1 MLDAEELDAV
11 IIANPNPL
19 HVETAIECLEAGV
32 AVLLEKPVAVDYAQS
47 LRLVDAVARL
57 HGRLLVGHHRRHHP
71 AIARARA
78 AIRDGEIGQ
87 VVAVSGLWSARKED
101 AYFTE
106 TPWHR
111 ERGAGVMLINV
122 VHDLDLLR
130 HLCGEVAEIQAMQS
144 SHARGLEVEDTVSLN
159 LRFESGAVGSFLAS
173 DAGVSPWGWDQ
184 STEETLA
191 FPFLPDGVAY
201 RLVGTRGALSVPN
214 LAKYSYDPSVSADW
228 HSPLSRTYLP
238 VAPRG
243 SFQAQ
248 LDHFVE
254 VARGEAE
261 PLVSAEDASRTLA
274 LVEAAAL
281 AARTRHDRRRGAIPP
296 RRARPG
302 RAHDRPPAHGS
313 RVRRDRRRRRT
324 RRPGGDAAARR
335 ERAERRPRRE
345 ARAARRQFGDERRMV
360 RAVRHGAPA
369 PRAASRT
376 PTSSSS
382 RTWSRPAAASP
393 TSGCCGR
400 SCSARPTRSPR
411 STALR
416 RGRTSSRSAPG

>member
-1 MLDAEELDAV
+1 VTASEIPDVRIGVVGAGFMGRQHIAFIRALPGAVLAAVADPAVVDGALDCPTFESATAMLAAEDLDAV

-19 HVETAIECLEAGV
+19 HVATAVECLEAGV
-32 AVLLEKPVAVDYAQS
+32 AVLLEKPVATEYSQS

-57 HGRLLVGHHRRHHP
+57 RGRLLVGHHRRHHP
-71 AIARARA
+71 AIARALS
-78 AIRDGEIGQ
+78 AIRRGEIGE

-101 AYFTE
+101 AYFTDA
-106 TPWHR
+106 PWHR
-111 ERGAGVMLINV
+111 EHGAGVLLINV

-144 SHARGLEVEDTVSLN
+144 SSARGLEVEDTVSLN
-159 LRFESGAVGSFLAS
+159 LRFASGAVGSFLAS

-184 STEETLA
+184 STEESLA

-214 LAKYSYDPSVSADW
+214 LAKYAYDPSVSADW

-243 SFQAQ
+243 SFPAQ
-248 LDHFVE
+248 LEHFLE

-281 AARTRHDRRRGAIPP
+281 AARTRTTVDVARF
-296 RRARPG
+296 RA
-302 RAHDRPPAHGS
+302 
-313 RVRRDRRRRRT
+313 
-324 RRPGGDAAARR
+324 DA
-335 ERAERRPRRE
+335 E
-345 ARAARRQFGDERRMV
+345 ART
-360 RAVRHGAPA
+360 H
-369 PRAASRT
+369 S
-376 PTSSSS
+376 
-382 RTWSRPAAASP
+382 
-393 TSGCCGR
+393 
-400 SCSARPTRSPR
+400 
-411 STALR
+411 
-416 RGRTSSRSAPG
+416 